1 MFKTPPPTPPPPPPP
16 RPAYTYVQVLPPKKK
31 VVESLHSELP
41 PADPETRPRSPSP
54 SRKWKP
60 PLPPPPPPP
69 PEPQP
74 EPEPEPEQ
82 ELDGA
87 ADGMHVDDAGW
98 EQDESR
104 PGTGLA
110 QDGRKKDD
118 EEEEEEEGE
127 DVSAYHDYDP
137 SSGRM
142 SPSFYD
148 EEGELMVRM
157 YCTAAHCAV
166 LLTVLRCS
174 LSCSLVRSLSVC
186 LSVCL
191 SVALCLSVCLSVC
204 GSLSLRLHVHAVV

>member
-1 MFKTPPPTPPPPPPP
+1 
-16 RPAYTYVQVLPPKKK
+16 
-31 VVESLHSELP
+31 
-41 PADPETRPRSPSP
+41 
-54 SRKWKP
+54 
-60 PLPPPPPPP
+60 
-69 PEPQP
+69 
-74 EPEPEPEQ
+74 
-82 ELDGA
+82 
-87 ADGMHVDDAGW
+87 MHVDDAGW

-110 QDGRKKDD
+110 QDGRKKDDD

-166 LLTVLRCS
+166 LLTVLCCS

-186 LSVCL
+186 LSVCG
-191 SVALCLSVCLSVC
+191 SLSVCLSVC
-204 GSLSLRLHVHAVV
+204 LWLSVCLSLRLHVHAVV